1 MGLGRVYLLVYNL
14 AMVLGWGTIL
24 LGLLYNAYEE
34 PKYLWQPY
42 THPLLHLLTQVFQT
56 AMLLDVVHAAVG
68 LSRTSPLTA
77 LLQVI
82 SRVWVVW
89 GVLELFP
96 STENSLTLLF
106 AWSWAEVIRYLHYI
120 KSDIGTVEKSSWLL
134 YLRYSAFIPLYPL
147 GVASELLCLKDAWGV
162 ISHCC
167 PRVFSLSMPNFL
179 NFAFDYRWFILYSVL
194 PAYVLGFPY
203 LYRYMLSQRKAK
215 LQPKLD

>member
-24 LGLLYNAYEE
+24 AGLLLNGLSE
-34 PKYLWQPY
+34 PKFVWQPY
-42 THPLLHLLTQVFQT
+42 THPLIRLLTLVFQT
-56 AMLLDVVHAAVG
+56 AMLLDVLHAALG
-68 LSRTSPLTA
+68 LSRTSPITA

-89 GVLELFP
+89 GVLELYP
-96 STENSLTLLF
+96 HSENSLTLLF
-106 AWSWAEVIRYLHYI
+106 AWSWAEVIRYAHYI
-120 KSDIGTVEKSSWLL
+120 RSDIGTVEKTSWLL
-134 YLRYSAFIPLYPL
+134 FLRYSLFIPLYPM
-147 GVASELLCLKDAWGV
+147 GVASELLCLKDAWSI
-162 ISHCC
+162 ISLCC
-167 PRVFSLSMPNFL
+167 PRVFSLAMPNSL
-179 NFAFDYRWFILYSVL
+179 NFAFDYRWFILYMVL